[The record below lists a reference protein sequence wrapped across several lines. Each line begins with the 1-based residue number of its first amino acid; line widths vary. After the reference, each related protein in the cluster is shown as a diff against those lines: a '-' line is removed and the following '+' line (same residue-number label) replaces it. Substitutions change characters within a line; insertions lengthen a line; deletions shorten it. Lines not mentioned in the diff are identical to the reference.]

1 MKFMLFVSVLLLAA
15 GTQIHA
21 ASKRPA
27 ASDADLK
34 TAEQQWVNAYY
45 SADGATLS
53 RLEADDFT
61 VIANGEKPQSK
72 EEQIASV
79 EGRGPAGVP
88 AANVEETIRHY
99 GNVAVITGLSESS
112 HTRFTTVWVKRNGQ
126 WKVVH
131 LHYST
136 EN

>member
-1 MKFMLFVSVLLLAA
+1 MKFMLLVSVLVLAYGA
-15 GTQIHA
+15 QVQA

-27 ASDADLK
+27 ANDADLK
-34 TAEQQWVNAYY
+34 NAEQQWVNAYY

-61 VIANGEKPQSK
+61 VIANGEKPKSK
-72 EEQIASV
+72 KEQIASV
-79 EGRGPAGVP
+79 AGRGPAGVP
-88 AANVEETIRHY
+88 APNVEEEIRHY

>member
-1 MKFMLFVSVLLLAA
+1 MKFMLLLSALVLTGLA
-15 GTQIHA
+15 QMQA

-27 ASDADLK
+27 ANDADLK
-34 TAEQQWVNAYY
+34 NAEQQWVNAYY
-45 SADGATLS
+45 SGDGATLS

-61 VIANGEKPQSK
+61 VIANGEKPQFK
-72 EEQIASV
+72 KEQIASV
-79 EGRGPAGVP
+79 QGRGPAGIP
-88 AANVEETIRHY
+88 SPNVEETIRHY

-112 HTRFTTVWVKRNGQ
+112 HTRFTTVWVKMDGR